1 MRLLH
6 GCALQR
12 LGHRYRALGAKEMIS
27 HMTSLF
33 KQVVGTRPGRAHHQS
48 AILRGAGRLH
58 SRTVLWESILYQET
72 VRVTSSFLAQSTTKG
87 SFPSRIARFC
97 KRIELVT
104 RT

>member
-33 KQVVGTRPGRAHHQS
+33 KQVFGWVGDMEVPSCGISFFVA
-48 AILRGAGRLH
+48 LR
-58 SRTVLWESILYQET
+58 
-72 VRVTSSFLAQSTTKG
+72 
-87 SFPSRIARFC
+87 
-97 KRIELVT
+97 
-104 RT
+104 